1 MLGEWI
7 KKNRAAFA
15 AGVSGTV
22 IAAIVVAVAII
33 SPGYATQRV
42 SLNDGAV
49 WVANLASQ
57 ALGRANPEVLEL
69 NTVIETDVASGEVVQ
84 AGESVFLVDS
94 VNSTLDLVDPS
105 TALITERIALPSED
119 PRVLI
124 AGDRVVIHSAGTG
137 EVWLTPLAELGR

>member
-7 KKNRAAFA
+7 KKTRAAFA

-22 IAAIVVAVAII
+22 IAAMVVAVAII

-94 VNSTLDLVDPS
+94 ETASSSTRRAPARSGSPRSRSSAAS
-105 TALITERIALPSED
+105 TRRAHRCS
-119 PRVLI
+119 R
-124 AGDRVVIHSAGTG
+124 SASS
-137 EVWLTPLAELGR
+137 RF